1 MYTWSKRLRLS
12 QTERSPRATHRAPLG
27 KRPISWLGAVFFMPL
42 LLAGCVD
49 RAVSGGLSAQQQEA
63 IPDTKVIDYRTAA
76 CDTLWQLDDKDAL
89 DNALY
94 WLRAMDCADRIG
106 STQAR
111 ALAKTVPGVVSAL
124 AERLETGTVWVNTYK
139 TFSISTPF
147 GGFKESG
154 LGREKGLNGIKAYMQ
169 QKSVYLALSHQVNR
183 WSD

>member
-49 RAVSGGLSAQQQEA
+49 RAVSGGLNPQQQEA

-106 STQAR
+106 STQRAR
-111 ALAKTVPGVVSAL
+111 WRKRCLATAGPAFSNRASCW
-124 AERLETGTVWVNTYK
+124 AAHSRPPANAARSSTG
-139 TFSISTPF
+139 STAIGWNFPVHCV
-147 GGFKESG
+147 
-154 LGREKGLNGIKAYMQ
+154 R
-169 QKSVYLALSHQVNR
+169 
-183 WSD
+183 

>member
-49 RAVSGGLSAQQQEA
+49 RAVSGGLNSQQQEA

-111 ALAKTVPGVVSAL
+111 AG
-124 AERLETGTVWVNTYK
+124 E
-139 TFSISTPF
+139 
-147 GGFKESG
+147 
-154 LGREKGLNGIKAYMQ
+154 NGA
-169 QKSVYLALSHQVNR
+169 
-183 WSD
+183 W